1 MNLLKVVTVKGLPLL
16 FPRSFGSAV
25 RSRLSQSS
33 VCVHPDY
40 KVAAPTSAR
49 FHAVLPAAKIELT
62 ESKVSVCGN
71 ELVIIQPKDVDE
83 VLDLY
88 IEQDRMDGDPYWCRL
103 WPSSIALAEEVLLN
117 PQLVAELH
125 VCDLGAGLGLAGLAA
140 ILSGAKEVVFYD
152 QEPLA
157 LICCLFTVQANVPQ
171 ATNLSNI
178 LQLISSTLEP
188 NSEGMWGSPL
198 WQSAISLPTI
208 SPHLTQ
214 YEDFTVREGN
224 TSIPAARA
232 ELFDWSIE
240 EVPVGSFDVVLACDV
255 LYAKTAAY
263 FISKLLPRLLHR
275 REIGKVLIT
284 DPTKRTPHN
293 RKQFLKLL
301 DNPSDY
307 QGFMLEKMERRTP
320 MMDGT
325 SHDVEFMFLTQMY
338 CTSCS

>member
-140 ILSGAKEVVFYD
+140 ILSGAKEV
-152 QEPLA
+152 
-157 LICCLFTVQANVPQ
+157 
-171 ATNLSNI
+171 
-178 LQLISSTLEP
+178 
-188 NSEGMWGSPL
+188 
-198 WQSAISLPTI
+198 
-208 SPHLTQ
+208 
-214 YEDFTVREGN
+214 
-224 TSIPAARA
+224 
-232 ELFDWSIE
+232 
-240 EVPVGSFDVVLACDV
+240 LACDV